1 MSTNRKKKCQKSSMI
16 HKSIVYIQC
25 DKWLQYHNLSNA
37 CFKGFFLSDNQTS
50 FLHQLERK
58 YKLHLNILLLC
69 WSRLDLFQHKREEP
83 EFFLLG
89 KKIDFNKWNI
99 LLQFARLWLHQQH
112 AIKQTILW
120 FQPFILY
127 SLGYQ
132 MLNWCLIC
140 N

>member
-37 CFKGFFLSDNQTS
+37 CFKGLFFKVIIKLPFYIKKRENINFIWTFCCCADQDWIRFNIRERSQNS
-50 FLHQLERK
+50 FLFVKNLT
-58 YKLHLNILLLC
+58 
-69 WSRLDLFQHKREEP
+69 
-83 EFFLLG
+83 
-89 KKIDFNKWNI
+89 FNKRNI

-120 FQPFILY
+120 FQPYILY

-132 MLNWCLIC
+132 MLNWCLM
-140 N
+140 